1 MSNRGEGHACVRLYV
16 RVSMCLEIP
25 AGTGVTEHSTA
36 ARDSLVRV
44 DRVALYLYPIQIT
57 LLRIERCAH
66 TAQCHTRT
74 LDSRAPQVLPQW
86 VSRVVT
92 RVPREPRQTRPS
104 RRVWR
109 GIGGV
114 LPRPHMCV
122 PPRMEKTYRP
132 YRLPS
137 RLMPCRVG
145 CARRTGQWPLTVRTP
160 KPLRPTL

>member
-57 LLRIERCAH
+57 LIIERCAH

-109 GIGGV
+109 GIGVCCRATHVCAAENGENIPSIPSAVTAHAVSCGV
-114 LPRPHMCV
+114 
-122 PPRMEKTYRP
+122 
-132 YRLPS
+132 
-137 RLMPCRVG
+137 
-145 CARRTGQWPLTVRTP
+145 WPLTVRTP